1 MATVH
6 LAGYCDRFSAR
17 PGERLDIMVS
27 AEGADEAELQ
37 LVRLIHGD
45 ENPEGP
51 GFVEREV
58 DAPVNGTHAVARQ
71 HTQLGSFVRVAD
83 PDARLAPAGAFTLW
97 AYIWP
102 RTPAKGR
109 QGLLTRWSIA
119 DDSGYALGIGEDG
132 ALEFRTGDGAGA
144 TDVLAADIPLVAR
157 QWYLV
162 AASWDP
168 SSGEATLYQEPI
180 ENRYNNHLSKIVPL
194 ALSCHA
200 SARLGVAPARAEA
213 EFLWAAACDRAP
225 ERGAFATQLYNGK
238 IDRAGVASG
247 VLGRDALDGARAAG
261 GGPAGEA
268 IACWDTTAGY
278 GAAGIGDTV
287 VDTGALGL
295 DGAGVNRPVR
305 GMTGFNWGGH
315 EDCFR
320 HAPEQFGGIEFHE
333 DAITDCGWETTVS
346 MEVPDAKSGVYAARL
361 RAGDAE
367 EHVVFFLRPR
377 RPSAPIAMLMPTCSY
392 LAYANERIGL
402 DTGMAQVLSSQVT
415 VIHEWDLALRQRPE
429 YGLSCYDSHRD
440 GAGVCYSTRL
450 RPILNMRP
458 KHRMAPTVVPWQFPA
473 DLSIVYWLE
482 TMGYDYDVIT
492 DEDLHQEGLACLEPY
507 NVVINATHAEY
518 YSEAMMDATEDYLAA
533 GGRLMYL
540 SGNGYYWV
548 VSFRAGDMDVME
560 VRRLDMGTRAWN
572 ADPGEHTMVS
582 NGERGGLWRG
592 RGRAPQKLVGTGFT
606 SEGMDRSV
614 PYRKMPD
621 AEDPAVSWIFDGV
634 AGDIIGE
641 EGLAVGGAAGIEF
654 DRYDLALGTPP
665 HTRILASSEGHSDNF
680 PLVVEDIL
688 CNYPGMGGTQDHR
701 IRADMTYFTTPNDG
715 AVWSASSIAWGQALP
730 VGGCDNSA
738 SKVTANVLN
747 AFMKAGPLPGGG
759 DERGTEDIETRASS
773 ATI

>member
-1 MATVH
+1 MAEIH

-17 PGERLDIMVS
+17 PGERLDIMVN
-27 AEGADEAELQ
+27 AEGTDRVELQ

-71 HTQLGSFVRVAD
+71 HIQLGSFVRVAD
-83 PDARLAPAGAFTLW
+83 PDGRLAPSGPFTLW

-102 RTPAKGR
+102 RTPADGR
-109 QGLLTRWSIA
+109 QGILTRWQSA
-119 DDSGYALGIGEDG
+119 DGSGFALGIGEKG
-132 ALEFRTGDGAGA
+132 GLEFRVGDGAGN
-144 TDVLAADIPLVAR
+144 TGSLSADIPLIAR

-162 AASWDP
+162 AASYDP
-168 SSGEATLYQEPI
+168 ASGEATLYQEPI
-180 ENRYNNHLSKIVPL
+180 ENRYNNLLSKIVPL
-194 ALSCHA
+194 PRSCHA
-200 SARLGVAPARAEA
+200 SARLAVEPAAA
-213 EFLWAAACDRAP
+213 DADFMWAATGDREAA
-225 ERGAFATQLYNGK
+225 RGAFASQLYNGK
-238 IDRAGVASG
+238 IDRAGVAGS
-247 VLGRDALDGARAAG
+247 VLSRDALDRAREAG
-261 GGPAGEA
+261 GAPAPDA
-268 IACWDTTAGY
+268 VIASWDTTAGY
-278 GAAGIGDTV
+278 SETGIGDTV
-287 VDTGALGL
+287 VDTGPHGL
-295 DGAGVNRPVR
+295 HGEGVNRPVR
-305 GMTGFNWGGH
+305 GMTGFNWNGH
-315 EDCFR
+315 DDCFR
-320 HAPEQFGGIEFHE
+320 YAPDQFGGIEFHE
-333 DAITDCGWETTVS
+333 DSLADCGWEPTLS
-346 MEVPDAKSGVYAARL
+346 MEVPDVKSGVYAARL

-367 EHVVFFLRPR
+367 EHVVFFLRPKE
-377 RPSAPIAMLMPTCSY
+377 PSAPIAMLMPTCSY

-429 YGLSCYDSHRD
+429 YGASCYDSHRD
-440 GAGVCYSTRL
+440 GAGVCYTTRR

-473 DLSIVYWLE
+473 DLSIIYWLE
-482 TMGYDYDVIT
+482 TMGFDYDVIT

-518 YSEAMMDATEDYLAA
+518 YSERMMDATEDYLAA

-548 VSFRAGDMDVME
+548 VSFRTGDMDVME

-572 ADPGEHTMVS
+572 AEPGEHYMVS

-592 RGRAPQKLVGTGFT
+592 RGRAPQKLLGTGFT
-606 SEGMDRSV
+606 SEGMDESK

-621 AEDPAVSWIFDGV
+621 AENPAAAWIFDGV
-634 AGDIIGE
+634 DGDIIGDQ
-641 EGLAVGGAAGIEF
+641 GLAVGGAAGIEF

-665 HTRILASSEGHSDNF
+665 HTLILASSEGHSDNF

-701 IRADMTYFTTPNDG
+701 IRADMTYFTTPGDG

-730 VGGCDNSA
+730 INACDNSA
-738 SKVTANVLN
+738 SRVTANVLN
-747 AFMKAGPLPGGG
+747 AFMKAGPLPGS
-759 DERGTEDIETRASS
+759 DITV
-773 ATI
+773 

>member
-1 MATVH
+1 MAEIH

-27 AEGADEAELQ
+27 AEGTDRVELQ

-58 DAPVNGTHAVARQ
+58 AAPVNGTHAVAKQ
-71 HTQLGSFVRVAD
+71 HIQLGSFVRVAD
-83 PDARLAPAGAFTLW
+83 PAGRLAASGPFTLW

-102 RTPAKGR
+102 RTPADGR
-109 QGLLTRWSIA
+109 QGILTRWQSA
-119 DDSGYALGIGEDG
+119 DGSGYALGIGEKG
-132 ALEFRTGDGAGA
+132 ALEFRVGDGAGN
-144 TDVLAADIPLVAR
+144 TDALSADIPLIAR

-162 AASWDP
+162 AASYDP
-168 SSGEATLYQEPI
+168 ASGEATLYQEPV
-180 ENRYNNHLSKIVPL
+180 ENRYSNHLSKIVPL
-194 ALSCHA
+194 PRSCHA
-200 SARLGVAPARAEA
+200 SARLAVAPAAA
-213 EFLWAAACDRAP
+213 DADFLWAAAGDREAG
-225 ERGAFATQLYNGK
+225 RGAFASQLYNGK
-238 IDRAGVASG
+238 IDRSGVAG
-247 VLGRDALDGARAAG
+247 AVLGRDVLDRAREAG
-261 GGPAGEA
+261 GAPATDA
-268 IACWDTTAGY
+268 VIAAWDTTAGY
-278 GAAGIGDTV
+278 SETGIGDGV
-287 VDTGALGL
+287 IDTGPHGL
-295 DGAGVNRPVR
+295 HGTGVNRPVR
-305 GMTGFNWGGH
+305 GMTGFNWNGH
-315 EDCFR
+315 DDCFR
-320 HAPEQFGGIEFHE
+320 YAPDQFGGIEFHE
-333 DAITDCGWETTVS
+333 DSLADCGWEPTLS
-346 MEVPDAKSGVYAARL
+346 MEVPDVKSGVYAARL

-367 EHVVFFLRPR
+367 EHVVFFLRPKE
-377 RPSAPIAMLMPTCSY
+377 PTASIAMLMPTCSY

-429 YGLSCYDSHRD
+429 YGASCYDSHRD

-473 DLSIVYWLE
+473 DLSIIYWLE
-482 TMGYDYDVIT
+482 TMGFDYDVIT

-518 YSEAMMDATEDYLAA
+518 YSERMMDATEDYLAS

-560 VRRLDMGTRAWN
+560 VRRLDLGTRAWN
-572 ADPGEHTMVS
+572 AEPGEHYMVS

-592 RGRAPQKLVGTGFT
+592 RGRAPQKLLGTGFT
-606 SEGMDRSV
+606 SEGMDESK

-621 AEDPAVSWIFDGV
+621 SENPAAAWIFDGV
-634 AGDIIGE
+634 DGDIIGDQ
-641 EGLAVGGAAGIEF
+641 GLAVGGAAGIEF

-665 HTRILASSEGHSDNF
+665 HTLILASSEGHSDNF

-730 VGGCDNSA
+730 INDCDNSA

-747 AFMKAGPLPGGG
+747 AFMKEGPLPGSG
-759 DERGTEDIETRASS
+759 
-773 ATI
+773 

>member
-1 MATVH
+1 MANIH

-17 PGERLDIMVS
+17 PGERLEIMVN
-27 AEGADEAELQ
+27 AEGTDEVELQ

-58 DAPVNGTHAVARQ
+58 DAPVNGTHAVGKQ

-83 PDARLAPAGAFTLW
+83 PDGRLAPSGPFTLW
-97 AYIWP
+97 AYIWA
-102 RTPAKGR
+102 RTPENGR
-109 QGLLTRWSIA
+109 QGILIRWSIA
-119 DDSGYALGIGEDG
+119 DGNGYALGIDEGG
-132 ALEFRTGDGAGA
+132 ALEFQVGNGDITGVLPAG
-144 TDVLAADIPLVAR
+144 IPLIAR

-162 AASWDP
+162 AASYDP
-168 SSGEATLYQEPI
+168 ESGEATLYQEPI

-194 ALSCHA
+194 ERSCHA
-200 SARLGVAPARAEA
+200 SARLGVDPAAA
-213 EFLWAAACDRAP
+213 DADFLWAAAQDRFG

-238 IDRAGVASG
+238 IDRAGVAG
-247 VLGRDALDGARAAG
+247 EVLSRDALDLAREEGGAPETDAVIAA
-261 GGPAGEA
+261 
-268 IACWDTTAGY
+268 WDTTAGY
-278 GAAGIGDTV
+278 SATGVGDTV
-287 VDTGALGL
+287 VDTGPHALHGE
-295 DGAGVNRPVR
+295 GVNRPVR
-305 GMTGFNWGGH
+305 GMTGFNWSGH

-333 DAITDCGWETTVS
+333 DALADCGWQPTIS
-346 MEVPDAKSGVYAARL
+346 MEVPEVKSGVYAARL

-367 EHVVFFLRPR
+367 EHVVFFLRPKQ
-377 RPSAPIAMLMPTCSY
+377 PTAPIAMLMPTCSY

-402 DTGMAQVLSSQVT
+402 DIGIAQVLSSQVT
-415 VIHEWDLALRQRPE
+415 VIHEWDLELRQHPE
-429 YGLSCYDSHRD
+429 YGASCYDSHRD
-440 GAGVCYSTRL
+440 GAGICYSTRL

-458 KHRMAPTVVPWQFPA
+458 RHRMAPTVVPWQFPA
-473 DLSIVYWLE
+473 DLSIVCWLE

-518 YSEAMMDATEDYLAA
+518 YSENMMNATEDYLAS

-548 VSFRAGDMDVME
+548 VSFRDGDMDVME

-572 ADPGEHTMVS
+572 AEPGEHYMVS

-592 RGRAPQKLVGTGFT
+592 RGRAPQKLLGTGFT
-606 SEGMDRSV
+606 SEGMDDSK

-621 AEDPAVSWIFDGV
+621 AENPAVSWIFDGID
-634 AGDIIGE
+634 GDIIGD
-641 EGLAVGGAAGIEF
+641 EGLGVGGAAGIEF

-665 HTRILASSEGHSDNF
+665 HTLILASSEGHSDNF
-680 PLVVEDIL
+680 PIVVEDIL

-701 IRADMTYFTTPNDG
+701 IRADMTYFTTPGDG

-730 VGGCDNSA
+730 INACDNSA

-747 AFMKAGPLPGGG
+747 AFMRDGPLPGG
-759 DERGTEDIETRASS
+759 
-773 ATI
+773 

>member
-1 MATVH
+1 MAEIH

-27 AEGADEAELQ
+27 AEGTDRAELQ

-58 DAPVNGTHAVARQ
+58 DAAVNGTHAVARQ

-83 PDARLAPAGAFTLW
+83 PECRLALAGPFTLW
-97 AYIWP
+97 AYIWA
-102 RTPAKGR
+102 RTPAQGR
-109 QGLLTRWSIA
+109 QGILTRWQEA
-119 DDSGYALGIGEDG
+119 DGSGYALEIDEAG
-132 ALEFRTGDGAGA
+132 ALAFRAGDGSA
-144 TDVLAADIPLVAR
+144 TDALSADIPLIAR

-162 AASWDP
+162 AASYDP
-168 SSGEATLYQEPI
+168 ASGEATLYQEPI
-180 ENRYNNHLSKIVPL
+180 ENRYSNHLSKIVPL
-194 ALSCHA
+194 ERSCHA
-200 SARLGVAPARAEA
+200 SGRLGVAPAAA
-213 EFLWAAACDRAP
+213 DADFLWAAAGQREP
-225 ERGAFATQLYNGK
+225 GRGTFAGHLYNGK
-238 IDRAGVASG
+238 IDRAGVAG
-247 VLGRDALDGARAAG
+247 AVLSRDALDGARAAG
-261 GGPAGEA
+261 GVPATDA
-268 IACWDTTAGY
+268 VLAAWDTTAGY
-278 GAAGIGDTV
+278 GATGIDDTV
-287 VDTGALGL
+287 VDTGPHGL
-295 DGAGVNRPVR
+295 DGAGINRPVR
-305 GMTGFNWGGH
+305 GMTGFNWSGH

-320 HAPEQFGGIEFHE
+320 HAPAQFGGVEFHE
-333 DAITDCGWETTVS
+333 DAIADCGWEATIS

-361 RAGDAE
+361 TAGDAV
-367 EHVVFFLRPR
+367 EHVVFFLRPK
-377 RPSAPIAMLMPTCSY
+377 RPTAPIAMLMPTCSY

-402 DTGMAQVLSSQVT
+402 GTGIAQVLSSQVT
-415 VIHEWDLALRQRPE
+415 VIHEWDLELRKRPE
-429 YGLSCYDSHRD
+429 YGASCYDSHRD

-458 KHRMAPTVVPWQFPA
+458 RHRMAPTVVPWQFPA
-473 DLSIVYWLE
+473 DLSIIYWLE
-482 TMGYDYDVIT
+482 TMGYDYEVIT

-518 YSEAMMDATEDYLAA
+518 YSERMMNATEDYLAG

-548 VSFRAGDMDVME
+548 VSFRDGDMDVME

-572 ADPGEHTMVS
+572 AEPGEHYMVS

-592 RGRAPQKLVGTGFT
+592 RGRAPQKLLGTGFT
-606 SEGMDRSV
+606 SEGMDESK

-621 AEDPAVSWIFDGV
+621 ADNPAASWIFDGV
-634 AGDIIGE
+634 DGDIIGD
-641 EGLAVGGAAGIEF
+641 EGLGIGGAAGIEF

-665 HTRILASSEGHSDNF
+665 HTLILASSEGHSDNF

-701 IRADMTYFTTPNDG
+701 VRADMTYFTTPGDG

-730 VGGCDNSA
+730 INACDNSA

-747 AFMKAGPLPGGG
+747 AFMKDGPLPGGG
-759 DERGTEDIETRASS
+759 GG
-773 ATI
+773 

>member
-1 MATVH
+1 MAEIH

-27 AEGADEAELQ
+27 AEGTDRVELQ

-58 DAPVNGTHAVARQ
+58 DAPANGVHAVAKQ
-71 HTQLGSFVRVAD
+71 YTQLGSFVRVAD
-83 PDARLAPAGAFTLW
+83 PDGRLALTGPFTLW

-102 RTPAKGR
+102 RTPADGR
-109 QGLLTRWSIA
+109 QGILTRWQAA
-119 DDSGYALGIGEDG
+119 DGAGYALGIGADG
-132 ALEFRTGDGAGA
+132 ALEFRVGDGAGNA
-144 TDVLAADIPLVAR
+144 AALTADIPLIAR

-162 AASWDP
+162 AASYDP
-168 SSGEATLYQEPI
+168 ASGEATLYQEPI
-180 ENRYNNHLSKIVPL
+180 ENRYNNLLSKIVPL
-194 ALSCHA
+194 PRACHA
-200 SARLGVAPARAEA
+200 SARLAVGPAAADA
-213 EFLWAAACDRAP
+213 EFLWAAAGDRRDG
-225 ERGAFATQLYNGK
+225 RGAFASQLYNGK
-238 IDRAGVASG
+238 IDRSGVAG
-247 VLGRDALDGARAAG
+247 AVLGRDALDRAREAGDAPTTDAVIAA
-261 GGPAGEA
+261 
-268 IACWDTTAGY
+268 WDTTAGY
-278 GAAGIGDTV
+278 SDTGIGDEV
-287 VDTGALGL
+287 IDTGPHGL
-295 DGAGVNRPVR
+295 HGAGINRPVR
-305 GMTGFNWGGH
+305 GMTGFNWNGH
-315 EDCFR
+315 DDCFR
-320 HAPEQFGGIEFHE
+320 YAPAQFGGIEFHE
-333 DAITDCGWETTVS
+333 DALADCGWAPSVS
-346 MEVPDAKSGVYAARL
+346 MEVPDVKSGVYAARL

-377 RPSAPIAMLMPTCSY
+377 EPSAAIAMLMPTCSY

-429 YGLSCYDSHRD
+429 YGVSSYDSHRD

-473 DLSIVYWLE
+473 DLSVIYWLE

-518 YSEAMMDATEDYLAA
+518 YSETMMDATEDYLAS

-560 VRRLDMGTRAWN
+560 VRRLDLGTRAW
-572 ADPGEHTMVS
+572 AAEPGEHYMVS

-592 RGRAPQKLVGTGFT
+592 RGRAPQKLLGTGFT
-606 SEGMDRSV
+606 SEGMDESK

-621 AEDPAVSWIFDGV
+621 AENPAAAWIFDGV
-634 AGDIIGE
+634 DGDIIGDR
-641 EGLAVGGAAGIEF
+641 GLAVGGAAGIEF

-665 HTRILASSEGHSDNF
+665 HTLILASSEGHSDNF

-730 VGGCDNSA
+730 IDACANSA
-738 SKVTANVLN
+738 SKVTANVLD

-759 DERGTEDIETRASS
+759 AG
-773 ATI
+773 

>member
-1 MATVH
+1 MAEIH

-27 AEGADEAELQ
+27 AEGTDRVELQ

-58 DAPVNGTHAVARQ
+58 DAPANGVHAVAKQ
-71 HTQLGSFVRVAD
+71 YTQLGSFVRVAD
-83 PDARLAPAGAFTLW
+83 PDGRLALTGPFTLW

-102 RTPAKGR
+102 RTPADGR
-109 QGLLTRWSIA
+109 QGILTRWSIA
-119 DDSGYALGIGEDG
+119 DGRGYALSIAESG
-132 ALEFRTGDGAGA
+132 ALEFRVGGGAGNTA
-144 TDVLAADIPLVAR
+144 ALTADIPLIAR

-162 AASWDP
+162 AASCDP
-168 SSGEATLYQEPI
+168 ASGEATLYQEPI
-180 ENRYNNHLSKIVPL
+180 ENRYNNLLSKIVPL
-194 ALSCHA
+194 PRSCHA
-200 SARLGVAPARAEA
+200 SARLAVSPGAADA
-213 EFLWAAACDRAP
+213 EFLWAAAGDRAAG
-225 ERGAFATQLYNGK
+225 RGVFASQLYNGK
-238 IDRAGVASG
+238 IDRAGVAGAALS
-247 VLGRDALDGARAAG
+247 RDALDRARAAG
-261 GGPAGEA
+261 GPPSTDAV
-268 IACWDTTAGY
+268 IAAWDTTAGY
-278 GAAGIGDTV
+278 GETGIGDTV
-287 VDTGALGL
+287 VDTGPHGL
-295 DGAGVNRPVR
+295 HGEGVNRPVR
-305 GMTGFNWGGH
+305 GMTGFDWNGH
-315 EDCFR
+315 DDCFR
-320 HAPEQFGGIEFHE
+320 YAPAQFGGIEFHE
-333 DAITDCGWETTVS
+333 DSLGDCGWEPTIS
-346 MEVPDAKSGVYAARL
+346 MEVPDVKSGVYAARL

-377 RPSAPIAMLMPTCSY
+377 EPSAAIAMLMPTCSY

-429 YGLSCYDSHRD
+429 YGVSSYDSHRD

-473 DLSIVYWLE
+473 DLSVIYWLE

-518 YSEAMMDATEDYLAA
+518 YSETMMDATEDYLAS

-560 VRRLDMGTRAWN
+560 VRRLDLGTRAW
-572 ADPGEHTMVS
+572 AAEPGEHYMVS

-592 RGRAPQKLVGTGFT
+592 RGRAPQKLLGTGFT
-606 SEGMDRSV
+606 SEGMDESK

-621 AEDPAVSWIFDGV
+621 AENPAAAWIFDGV
-634 AGDIIGE
+634 DGDIIGDR
-641 EGLAVGGAAGIEF
+641 GLAVGGAAGIEF

-665 HTRILASSEGHSDNF
+665 HTLILASSEGHSDNF

-730 VGGCDNSA
+730 INACDNSA
-738 SKVTANVLN
+738 SKVTANVLD

-759 DERGTEDIETRASS
+759 AG
-773 ATI
+773 

>member
-1 MATVH
+1 MAEIH

-27 AEGADEAELQ
+27 AEGTDEVELQ

-58 DAPVNGTHAVARQ
+58 DAPVNGTHAVAKQ
-71 HTQLGSFVRVAD
+71 HIQLGSFVRVAD
-83 PDARLAPAGAFTLW
+83 PESRLAPNGPVTLW

-102 RTPAKGR
+102 RTPTDGR
-109 QGLLTRWSIA
+109 QGILTRWQDA
-119 DDSGYALGIGEDG
+119 DGSGYALGISEAG
-132 ALEFRTGDGAGA
+132 ALEFCVGDGAGN
-144 TDVLAADIPLVAR
+144 TDALAADIPLIAR

-162 AASWDP
+162 AASYDP
-168 SSGEATLYQEPI
+168 ASGAATLYQEPI
-180 ENRYNNHLSKIVPL
+180 ENRYSNLLSKIAPL
-194 ALSCHA
+194 PRSCHA
-200 SARLGVAPARAEA
+200 SARLAVTPALADA
-213 EFLWAAACDRAP
+213 DFLWAAAGDREAG
-225 ERGAFATQLYNGK
+225 RGAFTSQLYNGK
-238 IDRAGVASG
+238 IDRAGVAG
-247 VLGRDALDGARAAG
+247 EVLSRDTLDRAQQAG
-261 GGPAGEA
+261 GAPATDSV
-268 IACWDTTAGY
+268 IAAWDTTAGY
-278 GAAGIGDTV
+278 SDTGIGDTV
-287 VDTGALGL
+287 VDTGPHGL
-295 DGAGVNRPVR
+295 HGTGVNRPVR
-305 GMTGFNWGGH
+305 GMTGFNWSGH

-320 HAPEQFGGIEFHE
+320 YAPAQFGGIEFHE
-333 DAITDCGWETTVS
+333 DSLADCGWQLTVS
-346 MEVPDAKSGVYAARL
+346 MEVPDVKSGVYAARL

-367 EHVVFFLRPR
+367 EHVVFFLRPKE
-377 RPSAPIAMLMPTCSY
+377 PTAPIAMLMPTCSY

-440 GAGVCYSTRL
+440 GAGVCYTTRL
-450 RPILNMRP
+450 RPIFNMRP

-473 DLSIVYWLE
+473 DLSVIYWLE
-482 TMGYDYDVIT
+482 TMGYEYDVIT
-492 DEDLHQEGLACLEPY
+492 DEDLHREGLACLEPY

-518 YSEAMMDATEDYLAA
+518 YSETMMDATEDYLAS

-548 VSFRAGDMDVME
+548 VSFRDGDMDVIE
-560 VRRLDMGTRAWN
+560 VRRLDLGTRSWN
-572 ADPGEHTMVS
+572 AEPGEHYMVS

-606 SEGMDRSV
+606 SEGMDQSK

-621 AEDPAVSWIFDGV
+621 AENPAAAWIFDGID
-634 AGDIIGE
+634 GDIIGDQ
-641 EGLAVGGAAGIEF
+641 GLAVGGAAGIEF

-665 HTRILASSEGHSDNF
+665 HTLILASSEGHSDNF

-730 VGGCDNSA
+730 INACDNSA
-738 SKVTANVLN
+738 SQVTANVLN
-747 AFMKAGPLPGGG
+747 AFMKAGPLPGG
-759 DERGTEDIETRASS
+759 D
-773 ATI
+773 

>member
-1 MATVH
+1 MAEIH

-27 AEGADEAELQ
+27 AEGTDEVELQ

-58 DAPVNGTHAVARQ
+58 DAPVNGTHSVTKQ
-71 HTQLGSFVRVAD
+71 YTQLGSFIRVAD
-83 PDARLAPAGAFTLW
+83 PDGRLAPGGPITLW

-102 RTPAKGR
+102 CTPADGR
-109 QGLLTRWSIA
+109 QGILTRWQSA
-119 DDSGYALGIGEDG
+119 DGSGYTLGISEDG
-132 ALEFRTGDGAGA
+132 ALEFRVGDGAGTA
-144 TDVLAADIPLVAR
+144 DALTADIPLIAR

-162 AASWDP
+162 AASYDP
-168 SSGEATLYQEPI
+168 ASGQTTLYQEPV
-180 ENRYNNHLSKIVPL
+180 ENRYNNHLSKIVPIPR
-194 ALSCHA
+194 SCHV
-200 SARLGVAPARAEA
+200 SARLAVTPASADA
-213 EFLWAAACDRAP
+213 DFLWAAAGDREAG
-225 ERGAFATQLYNGK
+225 RGAFASQLYNGK
-238 IDRAGVASG
+238 IDRAGVAG
-247 VLGRDALDGARAAG
+247 AVLSREALDRAREAG
-261 GGPAGEA
+261 GAPATDAA
-268 IACWDTTAGY
+268 IAAWDTTAGY
-278 GAAGIGDTV
+278 SETGIGDTV
-287 VDTGALGL
+287 VDTGPHGL
-295 DGAGVNRPVR
+295 HGTGVNRPVR
-305 GMTGFNWGGH
+305 GMTGFNWSGH

-320 HAPEQFGGIEFHE
+320 YAPAQFGGIEFHE
-333 DAITDCGWETTVS
+333 DSLADCGWQPTLS
-346 MEVPDAKSGVYAARL
+346 MEVPDVKSGVYAARL
-361 RAGDAE
+361 RAGGAE
-367 EHVVFFLRPR
+367 EHVVFFLRPKE
-377 RPSAPIAMLMPTCSY
+377 PSAPIAMLMPTCSY

-402 DTGMAQVLSSQVT
+402 DTGKAQVLSSQVT
-415 VIHEWDLALRQRPE
+415 VIHEWDLALRQRRE

-440 GAGVCYSTRL
+440 GAGVCYTTRL
-450 RPILNMRP
+450 RPIFNMRP

-473 DLSIVYWLE
+473 DLSVIYWLE

-492 DEDLHQEGLACLEPY
+492 DEDLHREGLACLEPY
-507 NVVINATHAEY
+507 NVIINATHAEY
-518 YSEAMMDATEDYLAA
+518 YSERMMDATEDYLAS

-560 VRRLDMGTRAWN
+560 VRRLDLGTRSWN
-572 ADPGEHTMVS
+572 AEPGEHYMVS

-592 RGRAPQKLVGTGFT
+592 RGRAPQKLLGTGFT
-606 SEGMDRSV
+606 SEGMDQSK

-621 AEDPAVSWIFDGV
+621 AENPAAAWIFDGID
-634 AGDIIGE
+634 GDIIGDQ
-641 EGLAVGGAAGIEF
+641 GLAVGGAAGIEF

-665 HTRILASSEGHSDNF
+665 HTLILASSEGHSDNF

-730 VGGCDNSA
+730 INACDNSA

-747 AFMKAGPLPGGG
+747 AFMRDGPLPGG
-759 DERGTEDIETRASS
+759 DQV
-773 ATI
+773 

>member
-1 MATVH
+1 MAEIH

-27 AEGADEAELQ
+27 AEGTDRVELQ

-51 GFVEREV
+51 GFIEREV
-58 DAPVNGTHAVARQ
+58 AAPVNGTYPVTRQ
-71 HTQLGSFVRVAD
+71 HIQLGSFVRVAD
-83 PDARLAPAGAFTLW
+83 PDGRLAPSGPFTLW

-102 RTPAKGR
+102 RTPAEGR
-109 QGLLTRWSIA
+109 QGILTRWQSA
-119 DDSGYALGIGEDG
+119 DGSGYALGIGEKG
-132 ALEFRTGDGAGA
+132 TLEFRVGDGAGN
-144 TDVLAADIPLVAR
+144 TDALAADVPLLAR

-162 AASWDP
+162 AASCDP
-168 SSGEATLYQEPI
+168 ASGEATLYQEPI
-180 ENRYNNHLSKIVPL
+180 ENRYSNHLSKIVPL
-194 ALSCHA
+194 PRSCHA
-200 SARLGVAPARAEA
+200 SARLAVKPAAA
-213 EFLWAAACDRAP
+213 DSDFLWAAAVNREAG
-225 ERGAFATQLYNGK
+225 RGAFASQLYNGK
-238 IDRAGVASG
+238 IDRAGVAG
-247 VLGRDALDGARAAG
+247 AVLGRDVLDRAREAG
-261 GGPAGEA
+261 GAPATDA
-268 IACWDTTAGY
+268 VIAAWDTTAGY
-278 GAAGIGDTV
+278 SETGIGDTV
-287 VDTGALGL
+287 VDTGPHGL
-295 DGAGVNRPVR
+295 HGTGVNRPVR
-305 GMTGFNWGGH
+305 GMTGFNWNGH
-315 EDCFR
+315 DDCFR
-320 HAPEQFGGIEFHE
+320 YAPDQFGGIEFHE
-333 DAITDCGWETTVS
+333 DALADCGWEPTLS
-346 MEVPDAKSGVYAARL
+346 MEVPDVKSGVYAARL

-367 EHVVFFLRPR
+367 EHVVFFLRPKE
-377 RPSAPIAMLMPTCSY
+377 PTASIAMLMPTCSY

-429 YGLSCYDSHRD
+429 YGASCYDSHRD

-458 KHRMAPTVVPWQFPA
+458 RHRMAPTVVPWQFPA
-473 DLSIVYWLE
+473 DLSIIYWLE
-482 TMGYDYDVIT
+482 TMGFEYDVIT

-518 YSEAMMDATEDYLAA
+518 YSERMMDATEDYLAA

-572 ADPGEHTMVS
+572 AEPGEHYMVS

-592 RGRAPQKLVGTGFT
+592 RGRAPQKLLGTGFT
-606 SEGMDRSV
+606 SEGMDESK

-621 AEDPAVSWIFDGV
+621 AENPAAAWIFDGV
-634 AGDIIGE
+634 DGDIIGDR
-641 EGLAVGGAAGIEF
+641 GLAVGGAAGIEF

-665 HTRILASSEGHSDNF
+665 HTLILASSEGHSDNF

-701 IRADMTYFTTPNDG
+701 IRADMTYFTTPNEG

-730 VGGCDNSA
+730 INACDNSA

-747 AFMKAGPLPGGG
+747 AFMKEGPLPGGG
-759 DERGTEDIETRASS
+759 
-773 ATI
+773 

>member
-1 MATVH
+1 MAEIH

-17 PGERLDIMVS
+17 PGEQLDIMVS
-27 AEGADEAELQ
+27 AEGTDRVELQ

-58 DAPVNGTHAVARQ
+58 AAPVNGTHAVARQ
-71 HTQLGSFVRVAD
+71 HIQLGSFVRVAD
-83 PDARLAPAGAFTLW
+83 PNGRLAPGGPFTLW

-102 RTPAKGR
+102 RTPADGR
-109 QGLLTRWSIA
+109 QGILTRWQSA
-119 DDSGYALGIGEDG
+119 DGSGYALGIDENS
-132 ALEFRTGDGAGA
+132 ALEFRVGDGAGN
-144 TDVLAADIPLVAR
+144 TDALAADIPLIAR

-162 AASWDP
+162 AASYDP
-168 SSGEATLYQEPI
+168 TSNEATLYQEPV

-194 ALSCHA
+194 PRSCHA
-200 SARLGVAPARAEA
+200 SARLAVAPAAA
-213 EFLWAAACDRAP
+213 DADFLWAAAGDREAG
-225 ERGAFATQLYNGK
+225 RGAFASQLYNGK
-238 IDRAGVASG
+238 IDRAGVAGS
-247 VLGRDALDGARAAG
+247 VLGRDALDAAREASGAPTADSVIAA
-261 GGPAGEA
+261 
-268 IACWDTTAGY
+268 WDTTAGY
-278 GAAGIGDTV
+278 SATGIGDTV
-287 VDTGALGL
+287 VDTGPHGL
-295 DGAGVNRPVR
+295 HGTGVNRPVR
-305 GMTGFNWGGH
+305 GMTGFNWNGH
-315 EDCFR
+315 DDCFR
-320 HAPEQFGGIEFHE
+320 YALDQFGGIEFHE
-333 DAITDCGWETTVS
+333 DSLADCGWQPTLS
-346 MEVPDAKSGVYAARL
+346 MEVPDLKSGVYAARL

-367 EHVVFFLRPR
+367 EHVVFFLRPKE
-377 RPSAPIAMLMPTCSY
+377 PSAPIAMLMPTCSY

-429 YGLSCYDSHRD
+429 YGVSCYDSHRD
-440 GAGVCYSTRL
+440 GAGVCYTTRL
-450 RPILNMRP
+450 RPIFNMRP

-473 DLSIVYWLE
+473 DLSVIYWLE

-518 YSEAMMDATEDYLAA
+518 YSERMMDATEDYLAS

-548 VSFRAGDMDVME
+548 VSFREGDMDVME
-560 VRRLDMGTRAWN
+560 VRRLDLGTRSWN
-572 ADPGEHTMVS
+572 AEPGEHYMVS

-592 RGRAPQKLVGTGFT
+592 RGRAPQKLLGTGFT
-606 SEGMDRSV
+606 SEGMDQSK

-621 AEDPAVSWIFDGV
+621 AENPAAAWIFDGV
-634 AGDIIGE
+634 DGDIIGDQ
-641 EGLAVGGAAGIEF
+641 GLAVGGAAGIEF
-654 DRYDLALGTPP
+654 DRYDLELGTPP
-665 HTRILASSEGHSDNF
+665 HTLILASSEGHSDNF

-701 IRADMTYFTTPNDG
+701 IRADMTYFTTPNEG

-730 VGGCDNSA
+730 INGCDNSA

-747 AFMKAGPLPGGG
+747 AFMKSGPLPGGG
-759 DERGTEDIETRASS
+759 
-773 ATI
+773 